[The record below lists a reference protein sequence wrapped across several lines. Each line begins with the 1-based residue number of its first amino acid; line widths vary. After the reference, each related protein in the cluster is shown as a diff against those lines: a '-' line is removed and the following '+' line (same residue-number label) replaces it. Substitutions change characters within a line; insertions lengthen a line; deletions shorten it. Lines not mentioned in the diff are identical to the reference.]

1 MSIFLIFSEEAKYAK
16 VPSWMYDVTTR
27 VVGGTKAPSPIPW
40 QVHVHIN
47 RTDKEGKSVNQ
58 GCGGT
63 IIDEKTIIS
72 AAHCYYPLS
81 KTTIQFIEAGITKDL
96 SENGQKLK
104 VKDVIIHPSYDDS
117 KTIGK
122 YDSDI
127 AVLILET
134 PLIFNDDV
142 SPAQL
147 PDPSLN
153 LDKYAG
159 NSNRQDLTHLPSEA
173 TLINIFLGF
182 KYSF

>member
-1 MSIFLIFSEEAKYAK
+1 MMSIFLIFSEEAKYAK
-16 VPSWMYDVTTR
+16 VPSWMSGRATSAR
-27 VVGGTKAPSPIPW
+27 IVGGNKAPSPIPW
-40 QVHVHIN
+40 QVHVHIKSS
-47 RTDKEGKSVNQ
+47 DKENPH

-81 KTTIQFIEAGITKDL
+81 KNTIQFIEAGITKDL

-104 VKDVIIHPSYDDS
+104 VKDVIIHPSFDNS

-122 YDSDI
+122 YDGDI

-142 SPAQL
+142 GPAQL

-153 LDKYAG
+153 LDKVAG
-159 NSNRQDLTHLPSEA
+159 NSDRQDLTLLPSKA
-173 TLINIFLGF
+173 TLINIF
-182 KYSF
+182 